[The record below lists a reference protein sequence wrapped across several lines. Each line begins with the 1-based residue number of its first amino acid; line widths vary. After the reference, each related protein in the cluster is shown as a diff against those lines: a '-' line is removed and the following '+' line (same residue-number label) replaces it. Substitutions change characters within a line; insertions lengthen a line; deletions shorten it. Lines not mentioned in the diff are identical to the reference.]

1 MQKYPEK
8 FYVEGLAE
16 ISGQSMQHTYLPTY
30 FSNIC
35 LRFLPVMDLIIHRYL
50 ELPQN
55 NQSMMDSLLEKYGP
69 LYKFHDRPLTFL
81 YETLHYYEVKLRD
94 RQVLRRKLVA
104 TIIGA
109 FKDKPSNWALSDA
122 YLAYIKRSAEEW
134 MWVPDLDYYIKVIGR
149 LVDTINGK
157 SPFPHFDWRFNE
169 FANVGAHALHV
180 TCIELMALPPTPEC
194 VADALIDIVLVGHK
208 SIPRSSIESW
218 INAIGIVLTALP
230 EAFWHRLEFRTVKMM
245 EDPLFTTHPHPEPLR
260 LMDFTESH
268 KRMTEMQPS
277 YLIALSHA
285 FFHHASIGQITI
297 IPQFLRDVVR
307 PKIRTEEQ
315 LLFIMHIYGPFFH
328 RLGLERTR
336 KAMEMTVELYYLLE
350 VVDKSCETLN
360 YMDTICDLLYHMK
373 YQITGDQVKNDIEGK
388 IRNLRPELQKRL
400 RFMVPLNIEAT
411 T

>member
-1 MQKYPEK
+1 M
-8 FYVEGLAE
+8 AE
-16 ISGQSMQHTYLPTY
+16 LSGQSMQHTYLPTY

-55 NQSMMDSLLEKYGP
+55 NNQPMMDSLLEKYGP

-94 RQVLRRKLVA
+94 RQVLRRKLVT

-122 YLAYIKRSAEEW
+122 YLAYIKRPIEDW

-149 LVDTINGK
+149 LVETLNGK

-169 FANVGAHALHV
+169 FANVGVHALHV
-180 TCIELMALPPTPEC
+180 TCIELMALPPSPE
-194 VADALIDIVLVGHK
+194 VVTDALIDIVLVGHK
-208 SIPRSSIESW
+208 NIPRSSIEQW
-218 INAIGIVLTALP
+218 MNALGIVLTALP
-230 EAFWHRLEFRTVKMM
+230 EAFWHRLQHRIVRMM
-245 EDPLFTTHPHPEPLR
+245 EDPVFTTQFHPEPLR
-260 LMDFTESH
+260 LMNFTESH

-285 FFHHASIGQITI
+285 FFHHASIGQITT
-297 IPQFLRDVVR
+297 IPQFLREAVK

-328 RLGLERTR
+328 RLWAERTR
-336 KAMEMTVELYYLLE
+336 KAMELTVEVYTLME
-350 VVDKSCETLN
+350 IVDKNCEKLHH
-360 YMDTICDLLYHMK
+360 MDLICDLFYYMK
-373 YQITGDQVKNDIEGK
+373 YQITGDIVKNEIEGI

-400 RFMVPLNIEAT
+400 RFITHLNIEAT